1 MSKMSA
7 IQMEIQDWVAVS
19 GLGFEEIARELQVP
33 VSWVLEAYEQI
44 ELAEWSEYELQ
55 QFDYGYS
62 MAQEAA

>member
-44 ELAEWSEYELQ
+44 ELAQWTEDELRA
-55 QFDYGYS
+55 FDYGYN

>member
-44 ELAEWSEYELQ
+44 ELAQWSEYELQ

-62 MAQEAA
+62 MAREAA